1 MLIRT
6 SRTLFSAGTERMLM
20 DFGKAGLIDKARQQ
34 PDKVRMVLDKIR
46 TDGLMPTLQAVRNKL
61 DQPLPMGCCNVG
73 VVAEV
78 GAGVNGFTVGDR
90 VASNGKDAEAV
101 SVPANLC
108 ALVPD
113 GVADEDAA
121 FTVLGAIAQQGI
133 RLVQPTLG
141 EAVLDM
147 LAGRQLQVPPGPRGS
162 SHIIQ
167 CYT

>member
-1 MLIRT
+1 
-6 SRTLFSAGTERMLM
+6 
-20 DFGKAGLIDKARQQ
+20 
-34 PDKVRMVLDKIR
+34 
-46 TDGLMPTLQAVRNKL
+46 
-61 DQPLPMGCCNVG
+61 MGYCNVG

-78 GAGVNGFTVGDR
+78 GAGVNGFTAGDR
-90 VASNGKDAEAV
+90 VASNGKHAEAV

-121 FTVLGAIAQQGI
+121 FTVLGAIALQGI

-147 LAGRQLQVPPGPRGS
+147 LAGRQLQVPAGPLGS